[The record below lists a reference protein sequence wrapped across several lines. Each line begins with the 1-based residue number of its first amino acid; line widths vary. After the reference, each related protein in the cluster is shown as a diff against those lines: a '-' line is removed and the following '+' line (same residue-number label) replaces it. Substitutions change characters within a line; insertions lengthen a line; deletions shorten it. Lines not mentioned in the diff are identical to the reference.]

1 MKVTGIRSLQIEGSS
16 FIVKVETDAG
26 IHGLGESGIRFW
38 GPSIAKAVEH
48 LSELVVGQDPFSTE
62 RLWQHMF
69 RGSFFPADGVYSC
82 AISAIDIALW
92 DIKGKA
98 LGMPVYKLLG
108 GPVRDKVVC
117 YPHCQGPNIDALGR
131 ELHEQGGRGME
142 VRAVGPARN
151 IRQVRGAGR
160 RRPWSRS
167 SRCGWRWSRWGR
179 VREAVGPDI
188 QICFDVHTRLDTAH
202 VTAMCKDLEPFKPF
216 FIEDP
221 LRAENA
227 SSYRTL
233 ARHVRLP
240 IAAGE
245 QWSSKWGFRE
255 VIEEEL
261 ISYARIDLCNV
272 GGLTEALKITH
283 WCETHYIDIAPHNP
297 LGPVSAAACVALCMA
312 STNVGVCE
320 MPKQP
325 GTFDTDLFPVQIDW
339 MDGYAFA
346 PDRPGLGVEIDEA
359 VAESQGR
366 QQLRMAALFSGETT
380 ALSLTG
386 RHQFPESP
394 HAILAPSECR
404 GERDR
409 WRQTPL
415 RLFRRQARQ
424 VSAASLGEAC
434 SWLPPR

>member
-1 MKVTGIRSLQIEGSS
+1 MKVTGIRSLQIEGGS

-38 GPSIAKAVEH
+38 GPSITKAVEH
-48 LSELVVGQDPFSTE
+48 LSELVVGEDPFSTE

-69 RGSFFPADGVYSC
+69 RGGFFPADGVYSC

-117 YPHCQGPNIDALGR
+117 YPHCQGPNIDALVENCLEKVDEGWKFVRWGQPETSGR
-131 ELHEQGGRGME
+131 FEAQGEAVLEPVESMRLAVEQM
-142 VRAVGPARN
+142 
-151 IRQVRGAGR
+151 
-160 RRPWSRS
+160 
-167 SRCGWRWSRWGR
+167 GR

-216 FIEDP
+216 FMEDP
-221 LRAENA
+221 LRSENA
-227 SSYRTL
+227 GSYRTL

-245 QWSSKWGFRE
+245 QWSSKWRFRE

-283 WCETHYIDIAPHNP
+283 WAETHYIDIAPHNP

-325 GTFDTDLFPVQIDW
+325 GTVDTDLFPVQVDW
-339 MDGYAFA
+339 MDGYAYA

-359 VAESQGR
+359 VAESRADSGYGWPPV
-366 QQLRMAALFSGETT
+366 LRRNDGAFTN
-380 ALSLTG
+380 
-386 RHQFPESP
+386 
-394 HAILAPSECR
+394 
-404 GERDR
+404 
-409 WRQTPL
+409 W
-415 RLFRRQARQ
+415 
-424 VSAASLGEAC
+424 
-434 SWLPPR
+434 